1 MIDWAFLSSSLSQQ
15 LPPHWMEL
23 FQQTEEPSFRGQQIL
38 DWFYKK
44 YISDPTQMTNL
55 PKTIREHL
63 GQTLI
68 FSRIVEN
75 LKAKDGTEKLLI
87 AFPDGSAVECVLI
100 RQGDRKTACI
110 STQVGCPVGC
120 VFCASGIGGVKR
132 NLTTGEIVE
141 QIFHLSHLGGQLD
154 NIVVMGMG
162 EPFLNYTN
170 LIQALRI
177 FNHPQGFNLGARRIT
192 VSTSGILEGIRRFKK
207 EPEQFNLAISLHSAD
222 PDLRKKLIPH
232 SRVSIEELLLEGAL
246 FQKETGR
253 RLTLEYVLLAGVN
266 DSEVLAHLLAQ
277 KIRGR
282 KFLVNLIPM
291 NPVPELPYQASSQET
306 TLKFQAILKRSGIQ
320 TQLRIQRGDPIAA
333 ACGQLL
339 RSALPVQSI

>member
-1 MIDWAFLSSSLSQQ
+1 MTDWDSLVSSLPQQ
-15 LPPHWMEL
+15 LPPRWMEL
-23 FQQTEEPSFRGQQIL
+23 FQNTQEPSFRGQQIL

-44 YISDPTQMTNL
+44 YVAYPKEMTNL
-55 PKTIREHL
+55 PKTLRDHL
-63 GQTLI
+63 GHSLVSSRLI
-68 FSRIVEN
+68 EN
-75 LKAKDGTEKLLI
+75 LKATDGTEKILL
-87 AFPDGSAVECVLI
+87 AFPDQSAVECVLI
-100 RQGDRKTACI
+100 RQGERKTACI

-132 NLTTGEIVE
+132 NLTTREIVE
-141 QIFHLSHLGGQLD
+141 QIFHLSHLGGTLD

-162 EPFLNYTN
+162 EPFLNYTS

-192 VSTSGILEGIRRFKK
+192 VSTSGILEGIRRFKL

-222 PDLRKKLIPH
+222 PDQRKQLLPH
-232 SRVSIEELLLEGAL
+232 SRVSIDELLTEGEL

-253 RLTLEYVLLAGVN
+253 RLTLEYVLLKGIN
-266 DSEVLAHLLAQ
+266 DSEPLAQLLAQ
-277 KIRGR
+277 KIRGK

-291 NPVPELPYQASSQET
+291 NPVPELPYQAPSQEK
-306 TLKFQAILKRSGIQ
+306 TLRFQSVLKKAGIQ

-339 RSALPVQSI
+339 RNTLPQTIP